1 MSVSFILNKS
11 YGGFRFSQAALDE
24 YTRRRKAVDPAF
36 TMDPQRGGRRP
47 DLRWDPVMVDVV
59 RSLGEGASASTSKLV
74 VESVPGEYGED
85 YIIISDYD
93 GMEDYEV
100 EYDRHRLARIA
111 ALVRAGGEPR
121 DVLAS
126 IAAIC
131 EECQ

>member
-1 MSVSFILNKS
+1 MFTSFILNKS
-11 YGGFRFSQAALDE
+11 YGGFRFSQAALHE
-24 YTRRRKAVDPAF
+24 YTRRRQVVDPAF
-36 TMDPQRGGRRP
+36 TMDPQRGRRP

-59 RSLGEGASASTSKLV
+59 RSLGEGASAHTSKLV
-74 VESVPGEYGED
+74 VESVPAQYEG

-100 EYDRHRLARIA
+100 EYDRQRLARIA
-111 ALVRAGGEPR
+111 ALVRAGGAPQ